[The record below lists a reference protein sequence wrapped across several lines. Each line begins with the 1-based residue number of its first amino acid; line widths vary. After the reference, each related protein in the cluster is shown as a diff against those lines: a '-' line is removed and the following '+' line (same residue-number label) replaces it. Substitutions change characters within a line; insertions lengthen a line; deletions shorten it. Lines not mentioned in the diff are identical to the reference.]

1 MKLLIRK
8 EEKDMQDWKKKKKNI
23 CSYNQSGKAPLKW

>member
-8 EEKDMQDWKKKKKNI
+8 EEKDMQDWKKKKKVSAATI
-23 CSYNQSGKAPLKW
+23 RAERLL